1 MSQDAASSN
10 VSSQELSFA
19 GGNGGN
25 TSTAGFAT
33 GTTCPS
39 SGTYRTE
46 NKYMTV
52 VAIYAAGE
60 IFRTMTD
67 GRKCTWYALT
77 KTATSGFSDSG
88 SFSSVKVEAGAV

>member
-1 MSQDAASSN
+1 MSQD
-10 VSSQELSFA
+10 FA
-19 GGNGGN
+19 VNNTQDAGTTDSARIGN
-25 TSTAGFAT
+25 TSTGGFAT

-39 SGTYRTE
+39 SGTYRAE

-67 GRKCTWYALT
+67 GKKCTWYALT
-77 KTATSGFSDSG
+77 KTATSGFSDGG
-88 SFSSVKVEAGAV
+88 SFSSVKVEPGTV